1 MKYFKS
7 YGPLILLVLL
17 IDFIAEMIGM
27 QIFSLGKI
35 EVSILPLVFAVIIAN
50 LIYLIPWH
58 PI

>member
-27 QIFSLGKI
+27 QIFLLAKLKFQSYRWFLQ
-35 EVSILPLVFAVIIAN
+35 
-50 LIYLIPWH
+50 
-58 PI
+58 

>member
-35 EVSILPLVFAVIIAN
+35 EVSILPLVFAVIIAI
-50 LIYLIPWH
+50 LIY
-58 PI
+58 